1 MGTCF
6 VMQPFDAASFDRR
19 YEEIFAPAIREAGLA
34 PYRVD
39 QDPKVSIPIQE
50 IENGIRDAQLCL
62 ADITLDNP
70 NVWFELGFAIACK
83 KEVVLL
89 CSDERTT
96 RFPFDI
102 QHRTIIKYTTKSIS
116 DFETLKE
123 QITVKIKA
131 YLSKAET
138 LANVS
143 EITKLT
149 TFEGLDHHEVV
160 ALAAL
165 AENLQHPEDDASMYQ
180 IKRDMEASG
189 YTKIAATL
197 AVKSL
202 AQKQYIEY
210 GARKDPETGEY
221 YTGYWFTDKGWGWIL
236 SNQDRF
242 VLNKP
247 ASKEKENDV
256 PF

>member
-1 MGTCF
+1 VGTCF
-6 VMQPFDAASFDRR
+6 VMQPFDAGSFDRR
-19 YEEIFAPAIREAGLA
+19 YEEVFAPAIREAGLD

-39 QDPKVSIPIQE
+39 QDPKVAIPIQE

-70 NVWFELGFAIACK
+70 NIWFELGFAIACK

-89 CSDERTT
+89 CSDERKTP
-96 RFPFDI
+96 FPFDV
-102 QHRTIIKYTTKSIS
+102 QHRTIIKYATKSPS
-116 DFETLKE
+116 DFETLKG
-123 QITVKIKA
+123 QISTRLKA
-131 YLSKAET
+131 YVAKAET
-138 LANVS
+138 LASVS
-143 EITKLT
+143 DIANLT

-160 ALAAL
+160 ALAAM
-165 AENLQHPEDDASMYQ
+165 AENLQYPEDDASMYQ

-189 YTKIAATL
+189 FTKIAATL

-210 GARKDPETGEY
+210 GDRHDSESDDY
-221 YTGYWFTDKGWGWIL
+221 YTGYWFTETGWSWVL
-236 SNQDRF
+236 ANKDRF
-242 VLNKP
+242 VLKRP
-247 ASKEKENDV
+247 TPDDDI